1 MQLQL
6 KDVLRLLLL
15 SAIWGFSF
23 IFMRII
29 APVLGPVVTAELR
42 VMLAGIALMLYFWL
56 IRFPVGWKE
65 HWRQYL
71 IIGAINS
78 ALPFVLFSF
87 AAQHIPAA
95 YSIIFNASAPL
106 FGAIFGVIWLG
117 ESFSFSK
124 SLGLLLGLAGVALVS
139 RAGLSTEFS
148 QWFGWAMAACLLAS
162 MCYGLAGVYLKRFAQ
177 HLKPMEIAAGSQISA
192 GLVLLPLVPFAP
204 PTGLFTAVIGLNLLG
219 LSLLCSAVAYLFYFQ
234 LIADIG
240 PTKALTVTFLVP
252 VFGLLWGSL
261 FLGEAVTVSM
271 LLGCGLVLLGTM
283 LALCRA

>member
-1 MQLQL
+1 MQLR
-6 KDVLRLLLL
+6 DVLRLLLL

-23 IFMRII
+23 IFMRVI
-29 APVLGPVVTAELR
+29 APVLGPVLTAELR
-42 VMLAGIALMLYFWL
+42 VMLAGIALTLYFGL

-71 IIGAINS
+71 IIGTINS
-78 ALPFVLFSF
+78 ALPFLLFSF

-124 SLGLLLGLAGVALVS
+124 GLGLLLGLAGVALVS
-139 RAGLSTEFS
+139 RAGLSTAFS
-148 QWFGWAMAACLLAS
+148 QWFGWAMAACLVAS

-177 HLKPMEIAAGSQISA
+177 HIKPMGIAAGSQIAA

-204 PTGLFTAVIGLNLLG
+204 PTGPFTAVIGLNVLG

-252 VFGLLWGSL
+252 VFGLLWGAL

-283 LALCRA
+283 LVLRRS